1 MHWNIYLYR
10 TSNPARY
17 IRFIY
22 NRVLLELPSVRSAAV
37 SCLAKCAVDQVS
49 LKNDIQML
57 VGRSIN
63 DVDDEVRDRATIYNC
78 LMDNFIPNETEQKND
93 ITQPNDDN
101 DDDDD
106 GDDDEVK
113 ENVLSPEY
121 TVPNDMINIINVDKP
136 DFGIKQLEIS
146 LLDYIASNDGQDNG
160 YENEFTKEL
169 IKEEKIRD
177 LDEHMPKDSKKKP
190 QGIWGNEMP
199 EVLEPDLDSQYIEL
213 LTSLKKNKKNI
224 PELGKQL
231 TKSNI
236 ELLTEEEAEYQV
248 EVVKR
253 VYKKYIVLQFQ
264 ISTSLPKQII
274 KDVYVKISYD
284 DTELTNFTCPYI
296 TKDKSGN
303 ALTIIEREND
313 DSDDDDDDDDDDE
326 DLYILG
332 EFEASLKFI
341 NIDDVDINDDD
352 FDIDNQEGYEDEYPL
367 NEIVFRHVDYV
378 TTKKLNP
385 GMSVSILK
393 IYESIY
399 DIIYSISTDDADEEN
414 IRDFTVKEFKKI
426 WGELDQSK
434 TGVKPAQRK
443 GSINNIQ
450 KKTAPGW
457 KYDKHSPKL
466 QNVIDYA
473 VTCVGL
479 YAIDDSDK
487 LKTEDST
494 QHVCNLIGKTS
505 ENQYIL
511 LRMAFVQDSNNNSVS
526 FRVAGRSKN
535 PLIAKAAVRSI

>member
-1 MHWNIYLYR
+1 
-10 TSNPARY
+10 
-17 IRFIY
+17 
-22 NRVLLELPSVRSAAV
+22 
-37 SCLAKCAVDQVS
+37 
-49 LKNDIQML
+49 
-57 VGRSIN
+57 
-63 DVDDEVRDRATIYNC
+63 
-78 LMDNFIPNETEQKND
+78 
-93 ITQPNDDN
+93 
-101 DDDDD
+101 
-106 GDDDEVK
+106 
-113 ENVLSPEY
+113 
-121 TVPNDMINIINVDKP
+121 MINIINVDKP

-177 LDEHMPKDSKKKP
+177 LDQHMPKDNKKKP

-224 PELGKQL
+224 PELGKEL

-253 VYKKYIVLQFQ
+253 VYKKYIVLQFQISTSLPKQIQFQ

-313 DSDDDDDDDDDDE
+313 DSDDDDDDDDDE
-326 DLYILG
+326 DLYILD

-341 NIDDVDINDDD
+341 NIDDVDINDDDFDIDIKKDMKTFNIDDVDINDDD

-367 NEIVFRHVDYV
+367 NEIVFRHVDYI

-385 GMSVSILK
+385 
-393 IYESIY
+393 
-399 DIIYSISTDDADEEN
+399 DDADEDN
-414 IRDFTVKEFKKI
+414 IREFTVKEFKKI
-426 WGELDQSK
+426 W
-434 TGVKPAQRK
+434 
-443 GSINNIQ
+443 
-450 KKTAPGW
+450 
-457 KYDKHSPKL
+457 
-466 QNVIDYA
+466 
-473 VTCVGL
+473 
-479 YAIDDSDK
+479 
-487 LKTEDST
+487 
-494 QHVCNLIGKTS
+494 
-505 ENQYIL
+505 
-511 LRMAFVQDSNNNSVS
+511 
-526 FRVAGRSKN
+526 
-535 PLIAKAAVRSI
+535 